1 MSEHTSFVTL
11 FDSLFL
17 LPFASGLC
25 FAILLPL
32 LGSYLRLRGEWLAAL
47 AYANVSAGGAL
58 AALALGAP
66 LSLGGLLA
74 AMGGATLKRGLRHR
88 LAQGTAYALLL
99 MLGWALA
106 ILLTANLPMAE
117 RLGHAL
123 FDGQLYFTGWSH
135 FLLSLAGLCGGLIVL
150 RLLSRH
156 LLLAHVFPQLSL
168 ARGCGGRHDFAFD
181 LLVAVVLA
189 LATMVL
195 GVMAA
200 FALTFVPAWL
210 AFACARHWRHSL
222 WLALGGGVFAYVLA
236 FIIALWLDQ
245 PFGPVL
251 TACLVV
257 LACLLVLLRRDCASA
272 RNMLKG

>member
-1 MSEHTSFVTL
+1 MMDT
-11 FDSLFL
+11 LFL
-17 LPFASGLC
+17 LPFISGLC
-25 FAILLPL
+25 FALLLPL
-32 LGSYLRLRGEWLAAL
+32 LGCYLRLRNEWLAAL
-47 AYANVSAGGAL
+47 AYSNVSASGAL
-58 AALALGAP
+58 GALALGVP

-74 AMGGATLKRGLRHR
+74 AISAAGLKRSLRGR
-88 LAQGTAYALLL
+88 LAQGTAYGLLL
-99 MLGWALA
+99 LLGWAGS

-123 FDGQLYFTGWSH
+123 FDGQLYFTGLPY
-135 FLLSLAGLCGGLIVL
+135 LLLALVTLVGGGIAL

-156 LLLAHVFPQLSL
+156 LLLAHVFPQLAI

-200 FALTFVPAWL
+200 FALTLIPAWA
-210 AFACARHWRHSL
+210 AFAGARHWRSNL
-222 WLALGGGVFAYVLA
+222 RWALAIGLGAYLAAFVL
-236 FIIALWLDQ
+236 ALWLDQ

-251 TACLVV
+251 AVTLVV
-257 LACLLVLLRRDCASA
+257 LGGILVLPRRDCATA
-272 RNMLKG
+272 RNMLKV